1 MASSPQSSALH
12 HIRHHLLS
20 DSADSTTASTSSPL
34 LQLLSHAAPSHNS
47 PVSSPQSSNSSFSP
61 NFARRK
67 PTLSIAIPHPSPPP
81 TAADSGHERHYRGV
95 RRRPWGNSQL
105 RSATPTAEGLGFGL
119 APSTPPSRPP
129 GPTTERPSGCAAA
142 KRSST
147 SLLKPEH
154 HQRLRSGTPA
164 FGKG

>member
-20 DSADSTTASTSSPL
+20 DSADSITASTSSPFFNFSLMLHHITPLFL
-34 LQLLSHAAPSHNS
+34 LLNPQIPPSLPISPVAYAAAP
-47 PVSSPQSSNSSFSP
+47 
-61 NFARRK
+61 
-67 PTLSIAIPHPSPPP
+67 
-81 TAADSGHERHYRGV
+81 GE
-95 RRRPWGNSQL
+95 NSQL

-147 SLLKPEH
+147 SLSKPEH

>member
-1 MASSPQSSALH
+1 MLLH
-12 HIRHHLLS
+12 HITPPFLLLNPQIPPS
-20 DSADSTTASTSSPL
+20 LPISPVVSPPSASRFLTLPLRPPPLIPATRGTTEAYA
-34 LQLLSHAAPSHNS
+34 AAP
-47 PVSSPQSSNSSFSP
+47 
-61 NFARRK
+61 
-67 PTLSIAIPHPSPPP
+67 
-81 TAADSGHERHYRGV
+81 G
-95 RRRPWGNSQL
+95 GNSQL

-147 SLLKPEH
+147 SLSKPEH